1 MLIGL
6 TGMYCA
12 GKNHVAD
19 LLETRGLPVLDVD
32 KLGHAAIDAEKEAIF
47 FRFGDLRQADGTVD
61 RRRLGE
67 KVFGKP
73 TELAALE
80 NIVHPTAN
88 RLTDEWIAA
97 RQGQSCVINAALLHR
112 SSAFEK
118 LDCILLVEA
127 PFFTRLRRARRRDG
141 LSWIALL
148 RRFASQRNFKAQ
160 YLTGKAD
167 IYRVENPDFTQKG
180 ESPAA
185 ALERRI
191 DGILSGLNK
200 KHGA

>member
-1 MLIGL
+1 M
-6 TGMYCA
+6 
-12 GKNHVAD
+12 
-19 LLETRGLPVLDVD
+19 DVD
-32 KLGHAAIDAEKEAIF
+32 KLGHAAIEAEKEAVF
-47 FRFGDLRQADGTVD
+47 SRFGNDLRKADGTVD

-67 KVFGKP
+67 KVFGKAA
-73 TELAALE
+73 ELAALE
-80 NIVHPTAN
+80 GIVHPAAN

-97 RQGQSCVINAALLHR
+97 RRGQNCVINAALLHR

-118 LDCILLVEA
+118 LDCVLLVEA

-141 LSWIALL
+141 LSWAALL

-160 YLTGKAD
+160 YLMGKAD
-167 IYRVENPDFTQKG
+167 IYKVENPDFTRKG

-185 ALERRI
+185 ALECRI
-191 DGILSGLNK
+191 DGILSEVNK